1 MGAGGGVLLASR
13 LLFMEPQTTPLLQI
27 LLEPP
32 PMGARVYLRV
42 VVGLCVLVAVKSLA
56 KPLATTL
63 VEGAISTCTTRVH
76 SPVRRRGPATTMKKD
91 DDDSE
96 GEEVGLRALTPAELL
111 IKYMNYF
118 AVGWCVIGVIPAV
131 WLALGL

>member
-13 LLFMEPQTTPLLQI
+13 CLFMEPQPPPLLEI

-32 PMGARVYLRV
+32 PLGSRVGLRV

-63 VEGAISTCTTRVH
+63 IEGAISTCTSGVCN
-76 SPVRRRGPATTMKKD
+76 PVKRRAPATTKKD
-91 DDDSE
+91 DGE
-96 GEEVGLRALTPAELL
+96 EEVGLRAFTPAELL

-131 WLALGL
+131 RLALGL

>member
-1 MGAGGGVLLASR
+1 
-13 LLFMEPQTTPLLQI
+13 MEPQTSPLLQI

-32 PMGARVYLRV
+32 PMGSRGCLRV
-42 VVGLCVLVAVKSLA
+42 VVGLCVLIAVKSLA

-63 VEGAISTCTTRVH
+63 VEGAISTCTSGLR
-76 SPVRRRGPATTMKKD
+76 SPVKRRAQATTKKD

-96 GEEVGLRALTPAELL
+96 GGVGLWAFTPAELL
-111 IKYMNYF
+111 IKYLNYF

-131 WLALGL
+131 WLAVGL